1 MTAQSPDL
9 RPADGGRGPS
19 VLDAHLAHLA
29 EALLSYRE
37 CEGLLARWGRELAG
51 TLVAGGR
58 LLVAGNGGSAAEA
71 QHLTAELVG
80 KLRHDRE
87 PLSAIALHAETSAMT
102 AIGNDYGYDEVF
114 ARQVRAHG
122 RPGDIL
128 LLLSTSGTSPNL
140 LTAAH
145 AGRDAGL
152 RTWAFTGP
160 APNPLAE
167 LCDDVLAVP
176 SPDSQVVQ
184 ELHLVSSHLLC
195 EYVDQA
201 LPLVRSLPGMAAAPA
216 PRTVASAVGR
226 PVGRDGTG
234 WDEHVLAGVV
244 GGRIGRPANGH
255 GRRTGGAGLDG
266 ATPDGPAHN
275 GHAHNGHG
283 TTGTGWVEP

>member
-145 AGRDAGL
+145 AGHATGL

-160 APNPLAE
+160 APNPLADACHE
-167 LCDDVLAVP
+167 ALAVS
-176 SPDSQVVQ
+176 SPDGQVVQ
-184 ELHLVSSHLLC
+184 ELHLVSAHVLC
-195 EYVDQA
+195 EYVDRA
-201 LPLVRSLPGMAAAPA
+201 LAAAPA
-216 PRTVASAVGR
+216 AATEPVPDAATGSVPGAATGPVPAGTTRAGPVRTGVEV
-226 PVGRDGTG
+226 
-234 WDEHVLAGVV
+234 VLGDREVEPER
-244 GGRIGRPANGH
+244 GGRA
-255 GRRTGGAGLDG
+255 
-266 ATPDGPAHN
+266 
-275 GHAHNGHG
+275 
-283 TTGTGWVEP
+283 